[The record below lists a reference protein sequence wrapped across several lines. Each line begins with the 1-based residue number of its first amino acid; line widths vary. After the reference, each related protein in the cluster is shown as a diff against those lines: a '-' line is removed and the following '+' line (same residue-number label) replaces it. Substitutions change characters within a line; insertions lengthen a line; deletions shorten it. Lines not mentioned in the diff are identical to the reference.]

1 MFLNADCEKIVVE
14 NPPPMK
20 RFGLPQYTQIIQ
32 PYYFGEPYN
41 KKTCLWLKGVAELKP
56 TNIVEP
62 QKEKYKWYSHSLG
75 KEMTLSM
82 WYQKA
87 NKNGEWSK
95 NRAKTF
101 EGIVKAM
108 AEQWG

>member
-1 MFLNADCEKIVVE
+1 
-14 NPPPMK
+14 MK
-20 RFGLPQYTQIIQ
+20 RFQLPKYSQIIQ

-41 KKTCLWLKGVAELKP
+41 KRTCLWLKGLDELRP

-62 QKEKYKWYSHSLG
+62 EKERYKWYSHSLG
-75 KEMTLSM
+75 KEMTLSK

-95 NRAKTF
+95 NRSKTF
-101 EGIVKAM
+101 HGIAEAM
-108 AEQWG
+108 AEQWGNPTEKGGD